1 MAHSQDTAE
10 AVGVSGEQPE
20 DATSA
25 LEQLLDA
32 DDADGD
38 ESGSTDDQIDDD
50 LSLEEDGEDDGES
63 EPSKSAI
70 AAPVSLNADE
80 KAQFAQLPED
90 AQRFITS
97 LETRRNEQ
105 VQQVTTK
112 ASNAQR
118 DAEARA
124 AQADAQAKQ
133 VYAQQLKHVISAF
146 RPAAPD
152 PAIAQTDP
160 GMYIALKAQHDADA
174 AQFDQFEQQVSALD
188 GQASQEIDNNFIQA
202 RDRELMALPEVR
214 DEATRSQFFE
224 KAVRAATNL
233 GLETEALNTATAAE
247 WQKLRQIDDWKDKA
261 DKYDAAMARKMQRV
275 RQGKGRT
282 NRPGAAQPS
291 SAPASTLQ
299 KQFEARPSRDTAA
312 AMLEAY
318 LG

>member
-1 MAHSQDTAE
+1 MNDMAHSQDTAE
-10 AVGVSGEQPE
+10 AVDVSGDQPV
-20 DATSA
+20 DTTAA

-32 DDADGD
+32 DDVEG
-38 ESGSTDDQIDDD
+38 EETGSTDDQIDDD
-50 LSLEEDGEDDGES
+50 LSLEEDGEGDETGE
-63 EPSKSAI
+63 PTKSAI

-90 AQRFITS
+90 AQRFITG

-105 VQQVTTK
+105 VQQATTK

-146 RPAAPD
+146 RPAPPD

-188 GQASQEIDNNFIQA
+188 GQASQEIDNNFI
-202 RDRELMALPEVR
+202 
-214 DEATRSQFFE
+214 
-224 KAVRAATNL
+224 
-233 GLETEALNTATAAE
+233 
-247 WQKLRQIDDWKDKA
+247 
-261 DKYDAAMARKMQRV
+261 
-275 RQGKGRT
+275 
-282 NRPGAAQPS
+282 
-291 SAPASTLQ
+291 
-299 KQFEARPSRDTAA
+299 
-312 AMLEAY
+312 
-318 LG
+318 